1 MPVNGEKIGAAI
13 EPATIHLS
21 LRVPG
26 IVALVA
32 GLTPVR
38 RPPHHSLLAT
48 CHLMIPACDAFVCTS
63 RVLLLFRTAAQVI
76 YADRVRTPFKRGHS
90 MRVRSFFIAAGFFIV
105 AILVAGPSWAQARG
119 QAKTDNT
126 NPRTARFGVWDN
138 STNPNNVMTYE
149 AYEKD
154 GSKLTVRNP
163 SNPSQDWSY
172 VTLFDGV
179 FRPVQGQ
186 EGAETAVEIINP
198 KSIRIYNKR
207 NGALQQVVINTL
219 SDDNNT
225 ISNEYIRMDKDGK
238 IMGVTHVTYIRR
250 KK

>member
-1 MPVNGEKIGAAI
+1 MLTVFK
-13 EPATIHLS
+13 
-21 LRVPG
+21 LR
-26 IVALVA
+26 
-32 GLTPVR
+32 
-38 RPPHHSLLAT
+38 
-48 CHLMIPACDAFVCTS
+48 
-63 RVLLLFRTAAQVI
+63 
-76 YADRVRTPFKRGHS
+76 FKGGTL
-90 MRVRSFFIAAGFFIV
+90 MRVRSLVVATAVCIV
-105 AILVAGPSWAQARG
+105 AILSAGPSWAQARG

-154 GSKLTVRNP
+154 GSKLTVSNP

-179 FRPVQGQ
+179 FRPVTGQ

-207 NGALQQVVINTL
+207 NGVVNQVVINTL

-225 ISNEYIRMDKDGK
+225 INNEYIRMDKDGK
-238 IMGVTHVTYIRR
+238 ITGVTHVTYIRR

>member
-1 MPVNGEKIGAAI
+1 MLTVFQLRSKGA
-13 EPATIHLS
+13 
-21 LRVPG
+21 
-26 IVALVA
+26 
-32 GLTPVR
+32 
-38 RPPHHSLLAT
+38 
-48 CHLMIPACDAFVCTS
+48 
-63 RVLLLFRTAAQVI
+63 FR
-76 YADRVRTPFKRGHS
+76 
-90 MRVRSFFIAAGFFIV
+90 MRVCSLFMAAGVFIV
-105 AILVAGPSWAQARG
+105 ATLSAGPISAQARG

-154 GSKLTVRNP
+154 GSKLTVSNP

-179 FRPVQGQ
+179 YRPVHGQ

-207 NGALQQVVINTL
+207 NGVLQQVVINTL

-225 ISNEYIRMDKDGK
+225 INNEYIRMDKDGK
-238 IMGVTHVTYIRR
+238 ITGVTHVTYNRR
-250 KK
+250 QK